1 MKKFLSIIIA
11 IAICFGVGF
20 TAQYFQSDALTS
32 WYPFLEKSSITPPN
46 DVFPIA
52 WGIIYL
58 CMGISIGLIW
68 HKPTYVRF
76 IPLWLFIGQLF
87 LNFMWS
93 ILFFAMQ
100 SPILGF
106 FDILLLDILVFL
118 YTIHVYSVNRLS
130 AWLFIPYIIWLV
142 LATYLNVYIII
153 AN

>member
-1 MKKFLSIIIA
+1 
-11 IAICFGVGF
+11 
-20 TAQYFQSDALTS
+20 
-32 WYPFLEKSSITPPN
+32 
-46 DVFPIA
+46 
-52 WGIIYL
+52 
-58 CMGISIGLIW
+58 
-68 HKPTYVRF
+68 
-76 IPLWLFIGQLF
+76 LFIGQLF

-106 FDILLLDILVFL
+106 FDILLLDILVLL